1 MRTIYLLRHCETEL
15 FSQKRCIGITDI
27 PLSENGIQ
35 QAGILKD
42 YFADKNIGTILCSDA
57 SRAVKTAEILSDGQ
71 IPITKLAELHEINM
85 GDWDGMCFDDIKSN
99 YPEEYRQRGLSF
111 STFSPPNGESFTD
124 CQKRAE
130 TIFHFILNN
139 FSEKNIV
146 VVAHAGF
153 NRALLS
159 NLCKTDLNELFHI
172 PQPFGCVNILSVQ
185 GDICTVEQTGIQIT

>member
-1 MRTIYLLRHCETEL
+1 MKTIYLLRHCETAS
-15 FSQKRCIGITDI
+15 FPKKRCIGITDI

-35 QAGILKD
+35 QARLLKD
-42 YFADKNIGTILCSDA
+42 YFADKNIGGILCSDA

-71 IPITKLAELHEINM
+71 ISVTKLAELHEINM
-85 GDWDGMCFDDIKSN
+85 GDWDGMYFDDIKSN
-99 YPEEYRQRGLSF
+99 YPEEYKQRGLNFAS
-111 STFSPPNGESFTD
+111 FSPPDGESFAD

-139 FSEKNIV
+139 FGENIA

-153 NRALLS
+153 NRALIS
-159 NLCKTDLNELFHI
+159 SLCKADLNELFQI

-185 GDICTVEQTGIQIT
+185 GDTCTVEQTGIQIT